1 MSVGNALK
9 EARMNVGVTQEQVAQ
24 KLFVTRQTVSR
35 WEQDKTLL
43 NVHVLKTLSVLYGI
57 PIDFMSG
64 IIHYWACA
72 LSSR

>member
-35 WEQDKTLL
+35 WEQDKTLP
-43 NVHVLKTLSVLYGI
+43 NV
-57 PIDFMSG
+57 
-64 IIHYWACA
+64 
-72 LSSR
+72 

>member
-1 MSVGNALK
+1 M
-9 EARMNVGVTQEQVAQ
+9 
-24 KLFVTRQTVSR
+24 FVTRQTVSR
-35 WEQDKTLL
+35 WEQDKTLP